1 LVAGAGHW
9 LLGAVDWHLMGVL
22 LLGSLPGIVIGSFA
36 AVRVPQGVLRIT
48 LAAILIVVAGNIAS
62 KELQLSATTAL
73 AFTRAASH

>member
-1 LVAGAGHW
+1 
-9 LLGAVDWHLMGVL
+9 MGKAKRAHQL
-22 LLGSLPGIVIGSFA
+22 FFRSQWWARRKRAFA
-36 AVRVPQGVLRIT
+36 HPTRSHVLRIT